1 MKKFFKSY
9 ISNILFIFF
18 VFFFALFL
26 YNNQD
31 EMKSLLEFSYL
42 NLSSLIIF
50 FFFSYLCKTKL
61 NQILYSL
68 KNIEMSFTETLNL
81 VINSTAGNLSTPF
94 SLGTGYK
101 FHYLKQK
108 YKISYTENL
117 NLNIYLS
124 IFTNLLFVI
133 ILFFISISYFLNISE
148 VFLKF
153 TILWGLIVLFGII
166 LLLLLSKIYTNKHL
180 LFINKYSLKS
190 LSLSF
195 KKIVDLFIYTVV
207 LIAINIGTHYYL
219 FQILN
224 FDIDFLQIASY
235 VSLSGVA
242 NIIKFTPGNFGI
254 NEGVLILTNLY
265 HGLTTIQ
272 ILITSLIFRFFSWLN
287 ILFIYAVLNIQK
299 SKN

>member
-1 MKKFFKSY
+1 MKKFSKHTLVIFC
-9 ISNILFIFF
+9 LLFF
-18 VFFFALFL
+18 VSFFALFL

-94 SLGTGYK
+94 SLSTGYK

-148 VFLKF
+148 VLKF

-235 VSLSGVA
+235 ESLSGVA

-254 NEGVLILTNLY
+254 NEGVLILINLY